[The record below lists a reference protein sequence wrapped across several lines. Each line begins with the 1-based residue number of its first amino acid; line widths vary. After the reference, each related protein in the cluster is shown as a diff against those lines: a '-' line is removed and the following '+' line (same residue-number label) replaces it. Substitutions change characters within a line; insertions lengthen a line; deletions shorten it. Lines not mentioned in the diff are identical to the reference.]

1 MLVAPKVWDTVDLYE
16 VQLPTGEWYDYWSG
30 TKLQGGHHDSGPS
43 IDPAIERLKIKVD
56 PKTDELPVYVR
67 AGSIIPHQPVV
78 QSTAFTP
85 QGPLELRVYPG
96 PNCSG
101 ALYMDD
107 GHTFDY
113 KKDSQLRISMTCTAD
128 SSSASLNIDQSRGQ
142 YKPWFSEL
150 RIVFYG
156 APSAPKSVLSGK
168 NALKGVYD
176 GEQHTVSVT
185 VPYTGAAEKIQ
196 LDF

>member
-1 MLVAPKVWDTVDLYE
+1 
-16 VQLPTGEWYDYWSG
+16 
-30 TKLQGGHHDSGPS
+30 
-43 IDPAIERLKIKVD
+43 
-56 PKTDELPVYVR
+56 
-67 AGSIIPHQPVV
+67 
-78 QSTAFTP
+78 
-85 QGPLELRVYPG
+85 
-96 PNCSG
+96 
-101 ALYMDD
+101 MDD

-156 APSAPKSVLSGK
+156 APSAPKSVLAGK